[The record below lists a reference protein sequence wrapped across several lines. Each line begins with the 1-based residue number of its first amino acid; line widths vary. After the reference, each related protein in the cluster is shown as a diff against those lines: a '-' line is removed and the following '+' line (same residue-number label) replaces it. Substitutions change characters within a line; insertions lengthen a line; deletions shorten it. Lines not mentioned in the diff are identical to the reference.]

1 MKLFKK
7 IVNLD
12 IYSIKILFP
21 VIFIMC
27 MVNFSAGQSV
37 PCGSECKSLAFY
49 TCTICYQACDNYS
62 ETDNK
67 TIKTFNFQ
75 SC

>member
-1 MKLFKK
+1 
-7 IVNLD
+7 
-12 IYSIKILFP
+12 
-21 VIFIMC
+21 MC
-27 MVNFSAGQSV
+27 MVNFSTGQAV
-37 PCGSECKSLAFY
+37 TCNPECKSLAFY
-49 TCTICYQACDNYS
+49 TCTICYQTCDNYS